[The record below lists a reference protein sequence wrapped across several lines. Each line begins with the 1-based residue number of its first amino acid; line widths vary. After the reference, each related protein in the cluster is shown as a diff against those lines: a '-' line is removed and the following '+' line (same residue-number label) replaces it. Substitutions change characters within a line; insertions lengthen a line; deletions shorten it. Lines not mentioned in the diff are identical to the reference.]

1 MTLHNGKTLALEY
14 EPTGPLFG
22 RLMLEAQSINAACD
36 RFLARRGLITA
47 PSFRRSEWLYGRA
60 PKRRAR
66 K

>member
-22 RLMLEAQSINAACD
+22 RLMLEARSINAACD
-36 RFLARRGLITA
+36 RFLAKRGLMTQ
-47 PSFRRSEWLYGRA
+47 PSFRRSEWLFGRSN
-60 PKRRAR
+60 RRAS